1 MKELLYKR
9 IKDNHLY
16 VWQVTSCS
24 KDLLPRVYLVKEEQ
38 NEFRVLKTE
47 KRKVEFLACR
57 LALKTIFS
65 DNLILKHLKSGKPIV
80 NEVPHISIS
89 HSNNYIAIV
98 FGKENIGLDIELPQE
113 KMQSIISRVL
123 SADENNFFLKNPTAI
138 LACKLWGIKEA
149 TLKYIG
155 DKKLSF
161 RQDIKINKNSV
172 SCLNHQLA
180 VHHEMV
186 DQMIV
191 TYVKNKI

>member
-16 VWQVTSCS
+16 VWQVSSCS
-24 KDLLPRVYLVKEEQ
+24 KDLLPEVHLAKEEQ
-38 NEFRVLKTE
+38 NEFRVLKNE

-65 DNLILKHLKSGKPIV
+65 DNLILKHLKSGKPFV
-80 NEVPHISIS
+80 DEVPHISIS

-98 FGKENIGLDIELPQE
+98 FGKENIGVDIELPQE

-123 SADENNFFLKNPTAI
+123 SKDEYNFFLKNPSPI

-155 DKKLSF
+155 NKKISF
-161 RQDIKINKNSV
+161 RKDIKITLDSV

-180 VHHEMV
+180 VYHEIV

>member
-1 MKELLYKR
+1 V
-9 IKDNHLY
+9 D
-16 VWQVTSCS
+16 
-24 KDLLPRVYLVKEEQ
+24 
-38 NEFRVLKTE
+38 
-47 KRKVEFLACR
+47 FLACR
-57 LALKTIFS
+57 LALKTVFS
-65 DNLILKHLKSGKPIV
+65 DKLILQHLKSGKPFID
-80 NEVPHISIS
+80 EVPHISIS

-123 SADENNFFLKNPTAI
+123 SADEYNLFLKNPSAI

-161 RQDIKINKNSV
+161 RQDIKINKDSV

-180 VHHEMV
+180 VHHEIV

>member
-16 VWQVTSCS
+16 VWRVTSCS
-24 KDLLPRVYLVKEEQ
+24 RDLSPRVCLVKEEQ

-65 DNLILKHLKSGKPIV
+65 NKLILQHLNSGKPFID
-80 NEVPHISIS
+80 EAPHISIS

-123 SADENNFFLKNPTAI
+123 SADENNFFLKNPSAI

-180 VHHEMV
+180 VHHEIV

-191 TYVKNKI
+191 TYVKNEI

>member
-16 VWQVTSCS
+16 VWRVTSCS
-24 KDLLPRVYLVKEEQ
+24 RDLSPRVCLVKEEQ

-65 DNLILKHLKSGKPIV
+65 NKLILQHLNSGKPFID
-80 NEVPHISIS
+80 EAPHISIS

-123 SADENNFFLKNPTAI
+123 SADENNFFLKNPSAI

-180 VHHEMV
+180 VHHEIV

-191 TYVKNKI
+191 TYVKKKI

>member
-1 MKELLYKR
+1 MKELLYKK

-24 KDLLPRVYLVKEEQ
+24 KDLTPKVHLAKEEQ

-65 DNLILKHLKSGKPIV
+65 DKLILQHLNSGKPFI

-113 KMQSIISRVL
+113 KMRSIISRVL
-123 SADENNFFLKNPTAI
+123 SADEYNLFLKNPSAI

-161 RQDIKINKNSV
+161 RQDIKINKDNV
-172 SCLNHQLA
+172 LCLNHQLA
-180 VHHEMV
+180 VHHEIV

>member
-1 MKELLYKR
+1 MKELLYKK

-24 KDLLPRVYLVKEEQ
+24 KDLTPKVHLAKEEQ
-38 NEFRVLKTE
+38 NEFRV
-47 KRKVEFLACR
+47 
-57 LALKTIFS
+57 I
-65 DNLILKHLKSGKPIV
+65 

-123 SADENNFFLKNPTAI
+123 SADEYNLFLKNPSAI

-161 RQDIKINKNSV
+161 RQDIKINKDSV

-180 VHHEMV
+180 VHHEIV

>member
-16 VWQVTSCS
+16 VWRVTSCS
-24 KDLLPRVYLVKEEQ
+24 RDLSPRVCLVKEEQ

-65 DNLILKHLKSGKPIV
+65 NKLILQHLNSGKPFID
-80 NEVPHISIS
+80 EAPHISIS

-123 SADENNFFLKNPTAI
+123 SADENNFFLKNPSAI

-180 VHHEMV
+180 VHHEIV